1 MASSGVAGGRQA
13 EDTLQPPPE
22 LLPESKPP
30 PPPQPLPVAALPP
43 PAAPRPQS
51 PAGVKEEN
59 YSFLPL
65 VHNVIKWMGL
75 AALACGLVKEAVVRK
90 TGPKRK
96 QPAQYGAVCMKKHG
110 QGQPGSPPGPER
122 PQNKVPG
129 DAEAHRHHAWH
140 PCEP

>member
-1 MASSGVAGGRQA
+1 MSSSGVAGGRQA

-51 PAGVKEEN
+51 PAGAKEEN

-65 VHNVIKWMGL
+65 VHNVIKW
-75 AALACGLVKEAVVRK
+75 
-90 TGPKRK
+90 
-96 QPAQYGAVCMKKHG
+96 
-110 QGQPGSPPGPER
+110 
-122 PQNKVPG
+122 
-129 DAEAHRHHAWH
+129 
-140 PCEP
+140 